1 MLRVETLDEAE
12 TAAKAGVFAVEI
24 EMVPHSIT
32 QAIAENTGLFLIPTG
47 AGPAQYLCS
56 EDVLGQNRGPVPRHA
71 KVYANLTAGQD
82 RLQGMRIRPTI
93 PRPSTWSTVGM
104 RW

>member
-32 QAIAENTGLFLIPTG
+32 QAIAENTGLFLIPTRAG
-47 AGPAQYLCS
+47 PAGPAQYLCS

-71 KVYANLTAGQD
+71 KVCANLTAGQD

-93 PRPSTWSTVGM
+93 PRPST
-104 RW
+104 